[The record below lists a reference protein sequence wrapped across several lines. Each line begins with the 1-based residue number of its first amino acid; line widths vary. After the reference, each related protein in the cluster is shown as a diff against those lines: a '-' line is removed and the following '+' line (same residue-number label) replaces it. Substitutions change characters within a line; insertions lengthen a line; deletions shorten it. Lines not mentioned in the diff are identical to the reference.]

1 MYGSAINARSQ
12 LMADKVEKVD
22 AIKVGNLK
30 KKVGRKQYI
39 ILKDGILRSYWLANS
54 HNITSKRGVYFT
66 VHSLGS
72 IRTNC

>member
-12 LMADKVEKVD
+12 LMANKVEKVD

-30 KKVGRKQYI
+30 KKVGIKQYI
-39 ILKDGILRSYWLANS
+39 ILKDGILRSNWLANS
-54 HNITSKRGVYFT
+54 YNITSKRGVYFT